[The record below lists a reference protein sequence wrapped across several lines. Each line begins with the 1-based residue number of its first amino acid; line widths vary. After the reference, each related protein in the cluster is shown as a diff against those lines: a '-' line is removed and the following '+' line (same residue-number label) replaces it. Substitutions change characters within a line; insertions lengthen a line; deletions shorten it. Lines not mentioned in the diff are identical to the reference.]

1 MSNADEPSSRAMAT
15 LPNLRGVF
23 EALRQGRH
31 LSRADGFLY
40 QSLEDD
46 REVFASLFD
55 QLGFELKKH
64 RRDFYYFCSPNTM
77 SERSERIAVFMFIL
91 IEWIT
96 DQGHNIEEA
105 LMTQQFS
112 FDELPHLTT
121 QRYRDYMAQ
130 LGILDSDGLRTIVTN
145 MIRTGFSE
153 RVNDEVF
160 AFRCPVYRF
169 LDICQDIA
177 RSQTQNGSGE
187 EGEDNE

>member
-1 MSNADEPSSRAMAT
+1 MSNAGKPSNQAMGT
-15 LPNLRGVF
+15 LPHLRGVF

-31 LSRADGFLY
+31 LSLADGLLY

-46 REVFASLFD
+46 REVFSNLFE

-96 DQGHNIEEA
+96 DQGNNIEEA
-105 LMTQQFS
+105 LMSQQFIS
-112 FDELPHLTT
+112 DELPHLTT
-121 QRYRDYMAQ
+121 LRYRDILAQ
-130 LGILDSDGLRTIVTN
+130 LGILDSDGLDTIVTN
-145 MIRTGFSE
+145 MIRMGFAE
-153 RVNDEVF
+153 RVNEKVF

-177 RSQTQNGSGE
+177 CSQTQDGPGE
-187 EGEDNE
+187 EESES

>member
-1 MSNADEPSSRAMAT
+1 MSNAGKPSNQAMGT
-15 LPNLRGVF
+15 LPHLRGIF

-31 LSRADGFLY
+31 LSRADGLLY

-46 REVFASLFD
+46 REVFTSLFD

-64 RRDFYYFCSPNTM
+64 RRDFYYFCSPNAM
-77 SERSERIAVFMFIL
+77 SERSERLAVFMFIL

-105 LMTQQFS
+105 LMSQQFS

-121 QRYRDYMAQ
+121 QRYCDYMAQ

-145 MIRTGFSE
+145 MIRTGFAE

-177 RSQTQNGSGE
+177 SSQTQNGPGE
-187 EGEDNE
+187 EGGDHE